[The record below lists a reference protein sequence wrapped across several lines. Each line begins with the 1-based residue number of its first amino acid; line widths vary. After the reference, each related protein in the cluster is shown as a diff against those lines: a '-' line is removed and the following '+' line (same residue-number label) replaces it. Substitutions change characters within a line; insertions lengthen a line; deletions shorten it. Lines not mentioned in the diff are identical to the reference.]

1 VLDGTSY
8 VSFAQRLFPK
18 AKLLEYPTWEEVVQ
32 AVLDR
37 KALAAFRDEVE
48 VRSIVLNRPELAF
61 QLKSILVAD
70 SDDGKGIA
78 VARENPLLKEVANLY
93 IDNYARPVEADAV
106 LAKIS
111 DALDTN
117 TSQEKE

>member
-1 VLDGTSY
+1 
-8 VSFAQRLFPK
+8 
-18 AKLLEYPTWEEVVQ
+18 
-32 AVLDR
+32 LDR